1 LAYYHTHD
9 DIDNVREAIH
19 RFREQKLEL
28 IIHAGDFVFPG
39 IIDGF
44 KTSQNEDWHPE
55 LLGVLDNNEGGKAHL
70 IEKICGD
77 RGKLHGEFYGDFIDG
92 LRFGRGV

>member
-39 IIDGF
+39 IID
-44 KTSQNEDWHPE
+44 
-55 LLGVLDNNEGGKAHL
+55 
-70 IEKICGD
+70 
-77 RGKLHGEFYGDFIDG
+77 EF
-92 LRFGRGV
+92 